1 MPRFRKILPFLLV
14 LVVFITAQAFAKDY
28 FLYDAENQK
37 ILHMGGKST
46 EFVEKLELNKNP
58 DYLMPTDKPDKFLAI
73 YVPETAEEKK
83 GLFGRKKTD
92 TAQSG
97 QLILFNVI
105 TGRTEDLVEL
115 GYGPFT
121 YHYTED
127 HKHLV
132 IIYRTGPADDSAFE
146 LLYYNIPEQKNQKM
160 ILPKLT
166 KVVNQILISPESKL
180 IYLLLDNTK
189 RELTKKESGI
199 FAKKQEIIGTP
210 ELVKLSFSP
219 LAVINELPLES
230 CPLDIYEIN
239 PNRIVLV
246 CQDYR
251 QIIDAKDSKGDFTKP
266 GFIRIINPKDNSVI
280 NEYKTSRMNI
290 YRRWYK
296 KDKVLILNFITEGTG
311 FMGTVG
317 AKEIYLK
324 VSPFE
329 AVTNEF
335 TKPTGNF
342 EYLADKNCLYI
353 VTSDNLTVINYKT
366 GTVTP
371 YETGSNGSYG
381 YYYSFLRLPETD
393 LAVIYQFEKST
404 VKFFD
409 LKENKLLKKV
419 SCGRGGAKVFSSI
432 FRGFMGYSTGTETTI
447 SISPDKSKFFI
458 FNKLSDD
465 ITVYDQNYEKQAYI
479 VFKGEKCL
487 GMFLVKKP
495 ALQTILV
502 TNKKILKMDY
512 DNNALI
518 SLYDFT
524 KKIEDA
530 LLFSDET
537 RTLVLSD
544 NEIVV
549 LDSQSLQVKNSF
561 KLMTDKKEKYTTL
574 KPGDQRYYFIPS
586 L

>member
-1 MPRFRKILPFLLV
+1 MMQVKKILPFLLV
-14 LVVFITAQAFAKDY
+14 LVVFIAAQTFAKDY
-28 FLYDAENQK
+28 FLYDAEGQK
-37 ILHMGGKST
+37 ILYMGGKST

-73 YVPETAEEKK
+73 YVPEVEEGKK

-92 TAQSG
+92 TAQLG
-97 QLILFNVI
+97 QLILFNVN

-132 IIYRTGPADDSAFE
+132 IVYRTSPAADSTFE
-146 LLYYNIPEQKNQKM
+146 LLYYNIAEQKNQKL

-210 ELVKLSFSP
+210 ELVKISFSP
-219 LAVINELPLES
+219 LAIINELPLES
-230 CPLDIYEIN
+230 CPLDIYQIS

-251 QIIDAKDSKGDFTKP
+251 TIIDAKDSKGDFTKP
-266 GFIRIINPKDNSVI
+266 GFIRIINPKDNSII
-280 NEYKTSRMNI
+280 NEYKTSQMNI

-296 KDKVLILNFITEGTG
+296 KEKVLILNFTTEGTG
-311 FMGTVG
+311 FMMVG

-324 VSPFE
+324 VSPTE
-329 AVTNEF
+329 VVTNEF

-342 EYLADKNCLYI
+342 EYLVDKNCLYI
-353 VTSDNLTVINYKT
+353 ITSDNLTVIDYKT
-366 GTVTP
+366 GITTP

-381 YYYSFLRLPETD
+381 YYYNFLRLPETD

-409 LKENKLLKKV
+409 LKENKLIKKV
-419 SCGRGGAKVFSSI
+419 SCGRGGVKIFSSI
-432 FRGFMGYSTGTETTI
+432 FRGFLGYSTGTETTI

-465 ITVYDQNYEKQAYI
+465 ITVYDQNYEKQTYI
-479 VFKGEKCL
+479 VFKDEKCL

-502 TNKKILKMDY
+502 TNKKILKLDY
-512 DNNALI
+512 ENNALI
-518 SLYDFT
+518 PLYNFP
-524 KKIEDA
+524 KKVEDA

-537 RTLVLSD
+537 RTFVLSD

-549 LDSQSLQVKNSF
+549 LDSQNLEVKNNF
-561 KLMTDKKEKYTTL
+561 KLIIDKNDKYTNL
-574 KPGDQRYYFIPS
+574 KPGEQRYYFIPS